1 MLAADFA
8 VLVSMSI
15 IKPRLFHS
23 FLPFLPVS
31 WIDLDPS
38 FQFRINP
45 RIAHTTAW
53 ENKGM
58 DRPAAVNDC
67 EPHIAVVGNIRR
79 RIDLMPHA
87 SEAEHVAPESALI

>member
-1 MLAADFA
+1 MMLCF
-8 VLVSMSI
+8 
-15 IKPRLFHS
+15 R
-23 FLPFLPVS
+23 PFLPMGR
-31 WIDLDPS
+31 IHLDRPS
-38 FQFRINP
+38 EFRVNP

-87 SEAEHVAPESALI
+87 LEAEHVAPESALI

>member
-1 MLAADFA
+1 MMLCF
-8 VLVSMSI
+8 
-15 IKPRLFHS
+15 R
-23 FLPFLPVS
+23 PFLPVS

-45 RIAHTTAW
+45 RIAHTTAR

-67 EPHIAVVGNIRR
+67 EPHIAVIGNIRR

-87 SEAEHVAPESALI
+87 LEAKHVTREPTLI